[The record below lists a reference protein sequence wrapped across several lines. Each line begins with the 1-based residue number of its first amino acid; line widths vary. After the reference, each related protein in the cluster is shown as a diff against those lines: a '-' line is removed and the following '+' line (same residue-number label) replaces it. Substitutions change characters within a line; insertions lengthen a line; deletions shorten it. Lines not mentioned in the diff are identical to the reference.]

1 MTEAL
6 QGRSG
11 NYKKRNLIQKS
22 LLVFQFTISVVLI
35 IAATIIY
42 QQLQFLRD
50 KPLGFQKHQMLV
62 VPLFGLGAFSYGLV
76 VDSSMR
82 RRMNQFSAELR
93 NYSKIN
99 EVTAS
104 SEMPGHGFLRGLV
117 VPENAREE
125 DNIFAPW
132 LSVDYNFIKT
142 MHMQIIADRDFSRN
156 TGTDHLNAFIISESA
171 VRAFGWKTPENALGK
186 NFVRGKIADGKKG
199 QIIGV
204 IKDFDSLTN
213 PMAPLVMDVNAPRF
227 TEIAINIKPDHVT
240 ETIEHVKQLWDKTFP
255 ERVFEYSFLDKD
267 IDAQYKDKENF
278 SKMIGYFAL
287 CAIVLSCS
295 GLFSLSFFLVLKR
308 SREIS
313 IRKVLGANVRAIVL
327 LLSVDFIKMVLIAV
341 IIGSPIAWL
350 CMHNWLQSF
359 AYHVGIS
366 WWIFI
371 LAAFLVI
378 FISFFTICLQSV
390 KAAMDNPVKNL
401 RSE

>member
-1 MTEAL
+1 
-6 QGRSG
+6 
-11 NYKKRNLIQKS
+11 
-22 LLVFQFTISVVLI
+22 
-35 IAATIIY
+35 
-42 QQLQFLRD
+42 
-50 KPLGFQKHQMLV
+50 
-62 VPLFGLGAFSYGLV
+62 
-76 VDSSMR
+76 
-82 RRMNQFSAELR
+82 
-93 NYSKIN
+93 
-99 EVTAS
+99 
-104 SEMPGHGFLRGLV
+104 LV

-125 DNIFAPW
+125 YNIFAPW

-142 MHMQIIADRDFSRN
+142 MHMQIIAGRDFSKK
-156 TGTDHLNAFIISESA
+156 TGTDHLSAFIINESA

-204 IKDFDSLTN
+204 IKDFDFNSLTN
-213 PMAPLVMDVNAPRF
+213 PMDPLVMDVNAPRF
-227 TEIAINIKPDHVT
+227 TEFAINIKPDHLIQ
-240 ETIEHVKQLWDKTFP
+240 TIEHVKQLWDKAFP
-255 ERVFEYSFLDKD
+255 ERVFEYSFLDKE

-327 LLSVDFIKMVLIAV
+327 LLSIDFIKMVLLAV
-341 IIGSPIAWL
+341 LIGSPVAWL

-359 AYHVGIS
+359 AYHVGIN